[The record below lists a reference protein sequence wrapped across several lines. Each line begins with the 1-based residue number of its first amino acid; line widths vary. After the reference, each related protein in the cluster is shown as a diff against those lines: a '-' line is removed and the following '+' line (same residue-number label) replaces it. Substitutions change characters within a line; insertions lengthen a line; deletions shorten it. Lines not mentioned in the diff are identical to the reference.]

1 MDVKSSVPD
10 PESKSSRTHY
20 EQSIGS
26 GAMGHQVINVGPDQ
40 KNNYGDGTMIVGHN
54 INLEQSNKLTRDEIL
69 KTLNK
74 SPYERRKNR
83 NPDRVPGTCEW
94 FTGHDYFKQWQ
105 ESKSS
110 SMLWVSA
117 NPGCGKSVLAKYLVD
132 SKLKSTKSR
141 TICYFFLKDDFQD
154 QRSVKSALSCIL
166 HQLFTE
172 RKDLFSNNIVRRF
185 SGYSAPLAN
194 SCYEL
199 WELWD
204 VLVMAS
210 QDKNA
215 GEIVCILDAFDECED
230 HEQQDLASALCDFYG
245 PGNDAKKNVS
255 LKFLV
260 TSRLH
265 NDIERGFQPLKIPEL
280 PVIHLKGESDAEVS
294 KIAGEIDLYIVDAV
308 ARIREDKGLQ
318 QSDEQSLLQGLRAIG
333 NKTYL
338 WVHLTLGWIKSVVSN
353 TITEVDIR
361 YVVNSLPHSVDK
373 AYEKILARSTNPEE
387 AKKLLHIVVA
397 AARPLTLAEMYLAIT
412 IQEKHKSYKKLGSRP
427 ENFFKEHIRDLCGL
441 FVNIS
446 EDSKI
451 YLLHQTAK
459 IFLVRK
465 DDPDPLQDQKNQRL
479 WKSSLQPQLSHRI
492 LCQICIWHLLF
503 NEFEDQPLEETGKAD
518 DYVGGHVFLE
528 YSATNWAAHFR
539 ASDIE
544 DDSIIECLKK
554 LCDAGSNRCL
564 TWFRIYW
571 VKTHGGFP
579 LDFTALMIA
588 SYFGLERIVKLQLG
602 LRNVKID
609 SRDGTY
615 QRSALSWA
623 SENGFSGVVK
633 LLLEG
638 PKFRLKTLATRPWLL
653 KAAKIDARDRHG
665 RTPLSYAAWNGH
677 QAIVQQLASK
687 GARAD
692 SKDDIGGTP
701 ISYAICTGQ
710 QDIANQLMKGAQVDS
725 VDEIRR
731 TTLLSATKKGHE
743 HIVKRLLDN
752 GADIE
757 AKDKYNETPLFG
769 AILEEDKTMI
779 ELLLEK
785 GANIEAKNSNDET
798 PLFWAILGEDK
809 TVIEILLEKGA
820 NTEAKDNKDQ
830 TPLFWAIEWGD
841 KTVIELLLE
850 RGANIEAKDNKDQTP
865 LSWAAQ
871 WGKEA
876 VVKLLLERGADIE
889 AKNGT
894 YGQTPL
900 WWAARYRREAMV
912 QLLLLRGA
920 NIEAKDKNNQTGPF
934 SGGMRTW

>member
-1 MDVKSSVPD
+1 MDLKSSVPD
-10 PESKSSRTHY
+10 PESKSFGTHY

-26 GAMGHQVINVGPDQ
+26 GATGHQIINVGTDQ
-40 KNNYGDGTMIVGHN
+40 KNNYGDGTMI
-54 INLEQSNKLTRDEIL
+54 QSKKLTRDEIL

-117 NPGCGKSVLAKYLVD
+117 NPGCGKSVSAKYLVD

-141 TICYFFLKDDFQD
+141 TTCYFFFKDDFED

-166 HQLFTE
+166 HQLFTQ
-172 RKDLFSNNIVRRF
+172 RKDLFSDKIVRRF

-230 HEQQDLASALCDFYG
+230 HEQQDLASVLCEFYG
-245 PGNDAKKNVS
+245 PGNDTKKNVS

-294 KIAGEIDLYIVDAV
+294 KAGEIDLYIVDAV
-308 ARIREDKGLQ
+308 ARIRKDKGLK

-338 WVHLTLGWIKSVVSN
+338 WVYLTLGWIKTVVGN
-353 TITEVDIR
+353 TITETDIR
-361 YVVNSLPHSVDK
+361 YVINSLPHSVDK

-397 AARPLTLAEMYLAIT
+397 AARPLTLAEMDLAMT
-412 IQEKHKSYKKLGSRP
+412 IQEGHKSYKKLGSRP
-427 ENFFKEHIRDLCGL
+427 EDFFKEHVRDLCGL

-446 EDSKI
+446 EDSKV

-459 IFLVRK
+459 NFLVRK
-465 DDPDPLQDQKNQRL
+465 DDPDPLQDHKNQHL
-479 WKSSLQPQLSHRI
+479 WKWSLQPRLSHRI

-503 NEFEDQPLEETGKAD
+503 SEFEDQPPEETGKAD

-539 ASDIE
+539 VSDIE
-544 DDSIIECLKK
+544 EDRIIECLKK
-554 LCDAGSNRCL
+554 ICDAGSNRCL

-571 VKTHGGFP
+571 VKTHGRVP
-579 LDFTALMIA
+579 RDFTTLMIA
-588 SYFGLERIVKLQLG
+588 SYFGLEHIVKLQLG
-602 LRNVKID
+602 LINVKID
-609 SRDGTY
+609 SRDGAY

-623 SENGFSGVVK
+623 SENGFNGVVK

-638 PKFRLKTLATRPWLL
+638 PKLRLKTLATRPWLL
-653 KAAKIDARDRHG
+653 KRAKIDARDRHG
-665 RTPLSYAAWNGH
+665 RTPRSYAAWNGH
-677 QAIVQQLASK
+677 QAIVQQLVNK

-692 SKDDIGGTP
+692 LKDDIGGTP

-725 VDEIRR
+725 LDEIRR
-731 TTLLSATKKGHE
+731 VTLLSATRKGHE

-757 AKDKYNETPLFG
+757 AKDNDGRTPLWWAVWYG
-769 AILEEDKTMI
+769 HEAVVK
-779 ELLLEK
+779 LLVERS
-785 GANIEAKNSNDET
+785 AN
-798 PLFWAILGEDK
+798 
-809 TVIEILLEKGA
+809 V
-820 NTEAKDNKDQ
+820 EAKDNDGR
-830 TPLFWAIEWGD
+830 TPLWWAVRYGH
-841 KTVIELLLE
+841 
-850 RGANIEAKDNKDQTP
+850 EA
-865 LSWAAQ
+865 L
-871 WGKEA
+871 
-876 VVKLLLERGADIE
+876 VKLLLERG
-889 AKNGT
+889 
-894 YGQTPL
+894 P
-900 WWAARYRREAMV
+900 
-912 QLLLLRGA
+912 
-920 NIEAKDKNNQTGPF
+920 NIEAKDNDG
-934 SGGMRTW
+934 RTPL